1 MFDRVFPRIN
11 ALGTIPKAK
20 LEALRFERPA
30 PFPKYA
36 WPVTILRFD
45 VPRTFRVVD
54 PYTMAE
60 LTKRVVTFR
69 VSMLAVPKT

>member
-1 MFDRVFPRIN
+1 MS
-11 ALGTIPKAK
+11 ALGTIPSAK

-45 VPRTFRVVD
+45 VPRTFKVWD
-54 PYTMAE
+54 PYTVAE
-60 LTKRVVTFR
+60 LTKRVVTFS
-69 VSMLAVPKT
+69 VSILAVPKT